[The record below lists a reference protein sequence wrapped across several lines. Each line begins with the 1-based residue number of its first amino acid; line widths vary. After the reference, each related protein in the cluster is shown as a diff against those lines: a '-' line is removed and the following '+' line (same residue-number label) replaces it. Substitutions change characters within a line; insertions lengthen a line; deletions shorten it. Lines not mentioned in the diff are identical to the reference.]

1 MMMMM
6 VMVMVNAGLH
16 CMPIL
21 LVAHCASIPFSP
33 PLTSIPCS
41 ALLCW
46 PLDALRLLAEG
57 MLESLVHVHFDP
69 RFGLFRLGCRGAK
82 YAVGIGETRSDVLAV
97 SHVSSH
103 FERCKWGPTS
113 RENLSRGYA
122 STALMV
128 NELSSWTVE
137 KPAETI
143 VSSDFPER
151 GTWSLQEM
159 KREEVTH

>member
-1 MMMMM
+1 
-6 VMVMVNAGLH
+6 
-16 CMPIL
+16 MPDCLACPFCYL
-21 LVAHCASIPFSP
+21 LIVHLSP
-33 PLTSIPCS
+33 SPLPSIPCS
-41 ALLCW
+41 APLCS

-57 MLESLVHVHFDP
+57 MLKSLVHVHFDP

-82 YAVGIGETRSDVLAV
+82 YAIGIGETRSDVLAV
-97 SHVSSH
+97 SRVPSR

-143 VSSDFPER
+143 VSSD
-151 GTWSLQEM
+151 LQ
-159 KREEVTH
+159 REVSGGCRR